1 MKTFKF
7 TYGEILR
14 QNESPAEAKDYIL
27 TLLLT
32 AGFDFKRP
40 VYCVKLPCV
49 NTEGVQGVKTEMD
62 NDIEERYYQFDT
74 QEICNPSSLESEN
87 VRVESF
93 KLK

>member
-32 AGFDFKRP
+32 AGFDFARP
-40 VYCVKLPCV
+40 VYCVKSELD
-49 NTEGVQGVKTEMD
+49 G
-62 NDIEERYYQFDT
+62 DIEERYYQFDT